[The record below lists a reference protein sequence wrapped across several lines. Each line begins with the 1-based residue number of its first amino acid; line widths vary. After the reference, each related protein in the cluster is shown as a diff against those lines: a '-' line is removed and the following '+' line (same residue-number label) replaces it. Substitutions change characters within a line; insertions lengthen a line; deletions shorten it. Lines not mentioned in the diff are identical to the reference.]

1 MNLKDQTVDTT
12 NKMLRNQARRY
23 YKYNVR
29 RMESKPIFC
38 RYYNISNADSM
49 GSKGMGQVYD
59 WLSPDSPVR
68 YNRINNTPLYAFKE
82 FNRETRKTD
91 IKGITIELDNES
103 LILPGFYPQVGDL
116 LVISLPGAKELM
128 FRVTRADANTI
139 LQEPHHHITYTY
151 YTVSDKDP
159 DKFTQLEKQ
168 TVGNYDF
175 VMGNVGDNKATIIDI
190 GTVAY
195 IRKLVATYAR
205 INNEYLETFYN
216 EEYNLLLYSHVCE
229 DNPEHP
235 IDMIYYSPMLVEF
248 QRRMRPIMYE
258 FSQKYVGELILTH
271 EDMTPFD
278 FEKSM
283 YGDITYDDLSS
294 FLGNFSRFDVKEF
307 EVGGR
312 YTKLM
317 KWFPKQRYL
326 TQLNQFASPNVALMS
341 IGIPSDKTAEYLI
354 KDSSNVKKIPTL
366 AELDSLQKSSEKLL
380 NSDSDIISSIMRIA
394 EDPASILDETVD
406 LEVDDTLE
414 DFLIVPII
422 LYLLKLTIDGAQKDP
437 KFLLDDL
444 AEVKR

>member
-38 RYYNISNADSM
+38 RYYNISNADST

-151 YTVSDKDP
+151 YAVSDKDP

-205 INNEYLETFYN
+205 IN
-216 EEYNLLLYSHVCE
+216 
-229 DNPEHP
+229 
-235 IDMIYYSPMLVEF
+235 
-248 QRRMRPIMYE
+248 
-258 FSQKYVGELILTH
+258 K
-271 EDMTPFD
+271 
-278 FEKSM
+278 K
-283 YGDITYDDLSS
+283 
-294 FLGNFSRFDVKEF
+294 
-307 EVGGR
+307 
-312 YTKLM
+312 
-317 KWFPKQRYL
+317 PK
-326 TQLNQFASPNVALMS
+326 
-341 IGIPSDKTAEYLI
+341 
-354 KDSSNVKKIPTL
+354 
-366 AELDSLQKSSEKLL
+366 
-380 NSDSDIISSIMRIA
+380 
-394 EDPASILDETVD
+394 
-406 LEVDDTLE
+406 
-414 DFLIVPII
+414 
-422 LYLLKLTIDGAQKDP
+422 
-437 KFLLDDL
+437 
-444 AEVKR
+444 